1 MLIAVEMT
9 ILRDDVQVRR
19 HLGLLDLRTT
29 KLFPVKSPLPSS
41 FVEGP
46 ITLLDLLNR
55 VGTPNTSLNNH
66 CVRMSPAAVFPFRK
80 ILAANTLDLASL
92 KSKGQIDFTFV
103 KNAKERQ
110 VKVKHTIALC
120 ITLPSVPRVRVYQV
134 NPA

>member
-1 MLIAVEMT
+1 M
-9 ILRDDVQVRR
+9 RR
-19 HLGLLDLRTT
+19 GNGGTANVT
-29 KLFPVKSPLPSS
+29 P
-41 FVEGP
+41 FV
-46 ITLLDLLNR
+46 L
-55 VGTPNTSLNNH
+55 
-66 CVRMSPAAVFPFRK
+66 K